1 MFELQD
7 SGVHSVFM
15 TMTSRGRFSRESGS
29 VSHGTDLFDSTEELS
44 TTEEMEG
51 SAVEEEDGFL
61 SEAALTFGKNTCG
74 RMKLLSDGS
83 EDSSSF
89 EKQTLEAKSSST
101 GSSLFKP
108 DERWIRELLG
118 KGESDL
124 DADQELRSRLV
135 SWVQNYVGKLLT
147 DGRQYAKLA
156 NRTMIT
162 KSDIQLA
169 KSLIFKDIFEASQTS
184 CNTRKTLAKEKN
196 SQPFPTIKDERCIAL
211 PSERHCLLQPNFRIN
226 QSKLQASKHIIVPST
241 ASNSSS
247 TRPPTTKTNVAV
259 IRYPSGVAT
268 IRSTSSSPVPAMTPI
283 TIRPLILRDIT
294 AIAAATTA
302 LQTTAQPSPVVV
314 AAAATATAA
323 AAAAAAA
330 GTTTTT
336 TTSTMR
342 IENLLAKTSSDTSFR
357 EQGNS
362 SSTGVS
368 NVVSVVPPPSSS
380 ADNVMVNKK
389 RSLFRVI
396 AGSDN
401 SFNTS

>member
-1 MFELQD
+1 LIEL
-7 SGVHSVFM
+7 
-15 TMTSRGRFSRESGS
+15 TMTSRARFSLREGGS
-29 VSHGTDLFDSTEELS
+29 VSHGADLFDSTEKMSNSIEEFS
-44 TTEEMEG
+44 TTEEMEA
-51 SAVEEEDGFL
+51 STVEEEEGYL
-61 SEAALTFGKNTCG
+61 SEATLTFGKTTYG
-74 RMKLLSDGS
+74 RMKLPSDGS

-89 EKQTLEAKSSST
+89 EKQNLEAKSSST

-118 KGESDL
+118 KSESDL
-124 DADQELRSRLV
+124 DADQELRSRLL

-162 KSDIQLA
+162 KSDLQLA

-184 CNTRKTLAKEKN
+184 YNARKTLAKEKN

-241 ASNSSS
+241 ASSSSS

-294 AIAAATTA
+294 AVAAATTTVA

-314 AAAATATAA
+314 AAAAAATVAA
-323 AAAAAAA
+323 ATTA
-330 GTTTTT
+330 TTTTT
-336 TTSTMR
+336 TATR
-342 IENLLAKTSSDTSFR
+342 IENLLAKASSGDTNYG
-357 EQGNS
+357 EQGNP

-368 NVVSVVPPPSSS
+368 NVINVVSSS
-380 ADNVMVNKK
+380 ADNVTVNKK